1 MSTNI
6 FYLYSRLA
14 KEASSLLAYM
24 PCLENRFC
32 EKNIYKLYRLFC
44 SQSSE
49 RGKRVGRF
57 SCHFNELMFYHALN
71 NKYLLGI
78 VVSFKSS
85 K

>member
-32 EKNIYKLYRLFC
+32 EKIYIYIDYFAVSLAK
-44 SQSSE
+44 E
-49 RGKRVGRF
+49 GK
-57 SCHFNELMFYHALN
+57 E
-71 NKYLLGI
+71 
-78 VVSFKSS
+78 
-85 K
+85 

>member
-32 EKNIYKLYRLFC
+32 EKKNIYIYIDYFAVSLAK
-44 SQSSE
+44 E
-49 RGKRVGRF
+49 GK
-57 SCHFNELMFYHALN
+57 E
-71 NKYLLGI
+71 
-78 VVSFKSS
+78 
-85 K
+85 